1 MNDMREKMKE
11 TRSAVIDTI
20 NSQIQGGMCCPD
32 NFFFWGGG
40 DRDIMMFEK
49 TFCLRWTLDND
60 VL

>member
-20 NSQIQGGMCCPD
+20 NSQNQGGMCCPD

-40 DRDIMMFEK
+40 GQRQY
-49 TFCLRWTLDND
+49 D
-60 VL
+60 V

>member
-32 NFFFWGGG
+32 NFFLGGG
-40 DRDIMMFEK
+40 GGQRHY
-49 TFCLRWTLDND
+49 D
-60 VL
+60 V